1 MAVVGTRDGREL
13 SLDSVVTGGG
23 PRSHRGD
30 SRVWVALVTE
40 LLPLRCR
47 LMSAASRLVPGPGP
61 PSGALLMV
69 VAVRR
74 EARGRGGQQGAPEHR
89 AGEEMVERGEP
100 GEGVREPGHRDM

>member
-1 MAVVGTRDGREL
+1 MK
-13 SLDSVVTGGG
+13 
-23 PRSHRGD
+23 SHRGD
-30 SRVWVALVTE
+30 SRVWAVLITE
-40 LLPLRCR
+40 LLPLRYR
-47 LMSAASRLVPGPGP
+47 LMSAASRLVPGP

-69 VAVRR
+69 VAAAVRR